1 MSTPNNR
8 KDSGFIELHFAED
21 SPISLQRCSIL
32 AVQPFTDKPSGEWK
46 KKSRVIIGSF
56 GAGKYV
62 DVVET
67 YDEIMNFL
75 EERV

>member
-1 MSTPNNR
+1 MSTPNNI

-21 SPISLQRCSIL
+21 SPISLQRCRIL
-32 AVQPFTDKPSGEWK
+32 AVQPFTDRPSGKWK
-46 KKSRVIIGSF
+46 KKSRIIIGS
-56 GAGKYV
+56 GKYV
-62 DVVET
+62 DVIET